1 MTAWRMPELPI
12 GVVRP
17 VVTVPADVLTSPCAP
32 IDPRDPAV
40 AQLAA
45 DLLATMA
52 VSPGCV
58 GLAAN
63 QIGQSARVFSLDV
76 TAHPKTRTHHGVFV
90 LCNPVL
96 EQATRRQ
103 RGREG
108 CMSVPDWTGD
118 VRRATR
124 VRVSGELPVTGEPV
138 TIEADGRVLF
148 GPQQDHTGA
157 VLRSDSSCDRCH
169 RVLSEN
175 ESDPAILKT
184 FGLHR

>member
-1 MTAWRMPELPI
+1 MTDWLMPELPA
-12 GVVRP
+12 GCVRP
-17 VVTVPADVLTSPCAP
+17 VVATPAEVLTTPCAQV
-32 IDPRDPAV
+32 DARDPAV

-45 DLLATMA
+45 DLIATMA

-96 EQATRRQ
+96 EECTRRQ

-118 VRRATR
+118 VRRGTR
-124 VRVSGELPVTGEPV
+124 VRVSGELPVTGERV
-138 TIEADGRVLF
+138 TIETDAFEAVALQHEIDHLDGLLFLDRV
-148 GPQQDHTGA
+148 
-157 VLRSDSSCDRCH
+157 DSARGVH
-169 RVLSEN
+169 PRQVYL
-175 ESDPAILKT
+175 
-184 FGLHR
+184 